1 MTKYGY
7 ENFDNAVAVPS
18 VCEVA
23 VAERAYAC
31 HTRQLAASIEA
42 LEGENTESEWL
53 HLDADMCERHANMVE
68 DISNPD
74 SSEAYMQ
81 IVNEYVSMVEHNTP
95 PSGIYSYLS
104 PKYIEQ
110 LNVET
115 ESESGAKVELK
126 AIDKLKKLIE
136 VELTEY
142 DFDCEL

>member
-7 ENFDNAVAVPS
+7 ENFDDAVAVPS

-42 LEGENTESEWL
+42 WEGENTESEWL
-53 HLDADMCERHANMVE
+53 HLDADMCERHADMVE

-115 ESESGAKVELK
+115 ESESCAQSTLTDVETLE
-126 AIDKLKKLIE
+126 KLIE
-136 VELTEY
+136 MELTEY
-142 DFDCEL
+142 EFDI

>member
-1 MTKYGY
+1 MRKYGN

-18 VCEVA
+18 ACEVA

-42 LEGENTESEWL
+42 WEGENSESEWL
-53 HLDADMCERHANMVE
+53 HFDADMCERHADMVE
-68 DISNPD
+68 DISNPE

-81 IVNEYVSMVEHNTP
+81 IVYEYVSMVEHNTP

-104 PKYIEQ
+104 AKYLEQ
-110 LNVET
+110 LYVGTET
-115 ESESGAKVELK
+115 ESADQAKLTYVETLE
-126 AIDKLKKLIE
+126 KLIE

-142 DFDCEL
+142 EFECEL